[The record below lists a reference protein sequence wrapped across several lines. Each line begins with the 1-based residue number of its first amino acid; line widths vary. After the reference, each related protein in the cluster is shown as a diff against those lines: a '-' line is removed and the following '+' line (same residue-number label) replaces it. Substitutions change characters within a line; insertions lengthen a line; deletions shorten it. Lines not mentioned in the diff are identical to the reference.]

1 MKRALVITFVTI
13 IFFALGALGFM
24 IARHRAG
31 VRDADAAWQSHSPVP
46 LGDIGTTRSLE
57 VLPLV
62 DWHASRGDLLT
73 DMGVSYLVKTD
84 HLTILFD
91 TGNNTDDLEP
101 SPLEQNMKTLGVSI
115 GDLDAVVISHAHYD
129 HIGGKRWS
137 DGKISGTTFGVGN
150 AQPSL
155 EGKRVIVPVKMTYP
169 GSTPEVGTDP
179 IRLADGVATTGTIP
193 RKLMIGWIDEQALAV
208 HVAGKG
214 IVLIVGCGHQTLAR
228 LIERAERVF
237 DAPIYGV
244 VGGLHFPVPDGRINV
259 AGVNMQ
265 RLLASGTGPLAPLS
279 RDDVDEELKLLER
292 RKVGLVGIGGH
303 DSSDQMIANAAARFG
318 PAYRYVRV
326 GETIRAQGSP

>member
-1 MKRALVITFVTI
+1 MKRKLVVTFVALI
-13 IFFALGALGFM
+13 LLPLAALGLVLAK
-24 IARHRAG
+24 HRAG
-31 VRDADAAWQSHSPVP
+31 VRDADAAWQSRKPAP

-62 DWHASRGDLLT
+62 DWHASRSDLLT

-84 HLTILFD
+84 QMTILFD

-115 GDLDAVVISHAHYD
+115 HDLDAIVISHAHYD

-137 DGKISGTTFGVGN
+137 DAKISGTTFGVGN
-150 AQPSL
+150 GQPSL
-155 EGKRVIVPVKMTYP
+155 EGKRVIVPVEMTYP

-193 RKLMIGWIDEQALAV
+193 RKLMVGWIDEQALAV
-208 HVAGKG
+208 NVAGKG
-214 IVLIVGCGHQTLAR
+214 LVLIVGCGHQTLLR
-228 LIERAERVF
+228 LIERTEEVF

-244 VGGLHFPVPDGRINV
+244 VGGLHFPIPDGRINV
-259 AGVNMQ
+259 AGLNLQ
-265 RLLASGTGPLAPLS
+265 RLLASGSGPLVPLS
-279 RDDVDEELKLLER
+279 KDDVEEELKLLER
-292 RKVGLVGIGGH
+292 LKVGLVGISGH
-303 DSSDQMIANAAARFG
+303 DSSDQMIANVAAGFG
-318 PAYRYVRV
+318 SAYRYVRV

>member
-1 MKRALVITFVTI
+1 MKRKLVVTFVALILLLLT
-13 IFFALGALGFM
+13 ALGLVLAK
-24 IARHRAG
+24 HRAG
-31 VRDADAAWQSHSPVP
+31 VHDADAVWQSRKPAP

-57 VLPLV
+57 ILPLV

-84 HLTILFD
+84 QMTILFD

-101 SPLEQNMKTLGVSI
+101 SPLEQNMKTLGVGI
-115 GDLDAVVISHAHYD
+115 RDLDAVVISHAHYD

-150 AQPSL
+150 EQPSL
-155 EGKRVIVPVKMTYP
+155 EGKRVIVPIEMTYP

-208 HVAGKG
+208 NVAGKG
-214 IVLIVGCGHQTLAR
+214 LVLIVGCGHQTLPR
-228 LIERAERVF
+228 LIERTEEVF

-244 VGGLHFPVPDGRINV
+244 VGGLHFPIPDGRINV
-259 AGVNMQ
+259 AGLNLQ
-265 RLLASGTGPLAPLS
+265 RLLASGSGPLVPLS
-279 RDDVDEELKLLER
+279 KDDVEEELKLLER
-292 RKVGLVGIGGH
+292 LKVGLVGISGH
-303 DSSDQMIANAAARFG
+303 DSSDPMIANVAARFG
-318 PAYRYVRV
+318 SAYRYVRV